1 MRVDNEK
8 KLEMNECEKIANEL
22 IEEKEKV
29 NFNFENWFINSLMIF
44 VTLLVGILILFSIK
58 TRAVFEIML
67 ELAIIGTFFSAFLA
81 LIFTVSIQFFLKIK
95 RKINLKKD
103 REYQLAQEVIKN
115 YERKV
120 FEFSEKKLF
129 KMKRDKYKTVLD
141 KEVEKMGRIS
151 KLENYLK
158 KEINRN
164 DR

>member
-8 KLEMNECEKIANEL
+8 ELEMNECEKIANEL

-29 NFNFENWFINSLMIF
+29 NFNFEDCF
-44 VTLLVGILILFSIK
+44 TYILIVLVIGVVIILTFYLKELIFEITFILAVLGTLFS
-58 TRAVFEIML
+58 
-67 ELAIIGTFFSAFLA
+67 SFLA
-81 LIFTVSIQFFLKIK
+81 LIFTVIIEFSLKTK
-95 RKINLKKD
+95 RKLNLKKD
-103 REYQLAQEVIKN
+103 KEYQVAKEVMLN
-115 YERKV
+115 YQIKV
-120 FEFSEKKLF
+120 FEFNENELLKIKKD
-129 KMKRDKYKTVLD
+129 RYKTVLD

>member
-8 KLEMNECEKIANEL
+8 ELEMNECEKIANEL

-29 NFNFENWFINSLMIF
+29 NFNFEDCF
-44 VTLLVGILILFSIK
+44 TYILIVLVIGVVIILTFYLKELIFEITFILAVLGTLFS
-58 TRAVFEIML
+58 
-67 ELAIIGTFFSAFLA
+67 SFLA
-81 LIFTVSIQFFLKIK
+81 LIFTVIIEFSLKTK
-95 RKINLKKD
+95 RKLNLKKD
-103 REYQLAQEVIKN
+103 KEYQIAKEVMLN
-115 YERKV
+115 YQIKV
-120 FEFSEKKLF
+120 FEFNENKLLKIKKD
-129 KMKRDKYKTVLD
+129 RYKTVLD

>member
-8 KLEMNECEKIANEL
+8 ELEMNECEKIANEL

-29 NFNFENWFINSLMIF
+29 NFNFEDCF
-44 VTLLVGILILFSIK
+44 TYILIILVIGVVIILTFYLKELIFEITFILAVLGTLFS
-58 TRAVFEIML
+58 
-67 ELAIIGTFFSAFLA
+67 SFLA
-81 LIFTVSIQFFLKIK
+81 LIFTVIIEFSLKTK
-95 RKINLKKD
+95 RKLNLKNDK
-103 REYQLAQEVIKN
+103 EYQVAKEVMLN
-115 YERKV
+115 YQIKV
-120 FEFSEKKLF
+120 FEFNENELLKIKKD
-129 KMKRDKYKTVLD
+129 RYKTVLD

>member
-8 KLEMNECEKIANEL
+8 ELEMNECEKIANEL

-29 NFNFENWFINSLMIF
+29 NFNFEDCF
-44 VTLLVGILILFSIK
+44 TYILIILVIGVVIILTFYLKELIFEITFILAVLGTLFS
-58 TRAVFEIML
+58 
-67 ELAIIGTFFSAFLA
+67 SFLA
-81 LIFTVSIQFFLKIK
+81 LIFTVIIEFSLKTK
-95 RKINLKKD
+95 RKLNLKNDK
-103 REYQLAQEVIKN
+103 EYQIAKEVMLN
-115 YERKV
+115 YQIKV
-120 FEFSEKKLF
+120 FEFNENKLLKIKKD
-129 KMKRDKYKTVLD
+129 RYKTVLD